1 MKKSAVA
8 VFFAVFF
15 SVYGLISWSVVH
27 WVLSALPPGATALR
41 TVCTAALLGLV
52 LSFIAGRFLERS
64 LPGALAEALVWI
76 GSFWLAAML
85 YLLLGGVLLDVLH
98 WVSGSS
104 PAFSR
109 ETWVVPLLLLVFLL
123 LVAGHV
129 NTLFPRVRRLDL
141 PIGKKADGRTSMT
154 LAVASDIHLG
164 TIIGRRQ
171 FDRIIGKINALNA
184 DLVLLP
190 GDMVDEDLGP
200 VIRENLGERLKA
212 IRSRHG
218 VLAVTGNHEYIGGVE
233 PACAYLADHG
243 VRILRD
249 ESVIVDHAV
258 AVVGREDR
266 SMGQFRGRRRKT
278 LDQLMAGIDA
288 SLPVILMD
296 HQPFGL
302 DEAVRCGVDLQLSG
316 HTHHGQLWPLSYIT
330 RAVYEVS
337 RGYLK
342 KGNTHIYVSNG
353 VGTWGP
359 PVRIGNR
366 PEILMIVLNFSL

>member
-1 MKKSAVA
+1 MKKSAIV
-8 VFFAVFF
+8 VFFSVFF
-15 SVYGLISWSVVH
+15 SVYGLINWYIVH
-27 WVLSALPPGATALR
+27 WVWSALPPGATALKA
-41 TVCTAALLGLV
+41 VCTVALLVLV
-52 LSFIAGRFLERS
+52 LSFVAGRFLERS

-76 GSFWLAAML
+76 GSFWLGAIL
-85 YLLLGGVLLDVLH
+85 YLLLGGVLLDILH

-109 ETWVVPLLLLVFLL
+109 ETWVVPLFLLVFLL

-141 PIGKKADGRTSMT
+141 PMVKRADGRTSMT

-190 GDMVDEDLGP
+190 GDIVDEDLRP

-233 PACAYLADHG
+233 PACAYLAEHG
-243 VRILRD
+243 VRMLRD

-266 SMGQFRGRRRKT
+266 SMGQFRGKRRKT
-278 LDQLMAGIDA
+278 LEELIAPIDA
-288 SLPVILMD
+288 ALPVILMD

-316 HTHHGQLWPLSYIT
+316 HTHHGQLWPLNYIT

-342 KGNTHIYVSNG
+342 KENTHIYVSNG

-366 PEILMIVLNFSL
+366 PEILMIVLNFPL